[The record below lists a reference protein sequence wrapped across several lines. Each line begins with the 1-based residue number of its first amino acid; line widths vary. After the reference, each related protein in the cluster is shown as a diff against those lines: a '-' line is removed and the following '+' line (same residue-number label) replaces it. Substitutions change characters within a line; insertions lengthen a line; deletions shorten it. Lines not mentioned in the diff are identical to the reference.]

1 MKNSDLSFDDFQ
13 KVEIKIGTILEAHL
27 NEKARNPAYVLR
39 LDFGEKI
46 GVKTT
51 SAQLTENY
59 RPQDLV
65 GKQVSAVMNFPPMRV
80 AGVKSEVLVLAGV
93 CEKNRTILLH
103 PSSMVENGTSVA

>member
-13 KVEIKIGTILEAHL
+13 KIEIKIGTILEVHL

>member
-93 CEKNRTILLH
+93 CEKNHTILLH